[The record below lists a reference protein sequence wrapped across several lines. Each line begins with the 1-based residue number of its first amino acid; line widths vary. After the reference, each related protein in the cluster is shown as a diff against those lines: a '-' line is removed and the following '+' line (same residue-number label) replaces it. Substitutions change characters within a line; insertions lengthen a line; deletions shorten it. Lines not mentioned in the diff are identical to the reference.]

1 MKARRNHKKGKP
13 APVPAASPPPPA
25 GGFPGWAGT
34 PLAAGLLLFLL
45 TFLAYLPAL
54 HGGFIWDDEIMV
66 SKSPM
71 IRSPEGLYTIWCT
84 TSLPDFFPLT
94 STSLWLEWRLW
105 GMDPLGYH
113 VTNLL
118 LHAGSV
124 ILLWRVL
131 RRLNVPGAWLV
142 AAVFGVHPV
151 NVESVA
157 WIAQR
162 KNTLAMF
169 FYAAT
174 LLAYL
179 KFDGTGRRGWYWF
192 GVVAFVLALL
202 SKTSVAPLPAV
213 LLLCIWWRRGTITR
227 RDAWQ
232 TVPFFAAA
240 AILSLVT
247 IWFQNHRAIGGDVVQ
262 TAGLAGRAATAGC
275 AVWFYI
281 YKALLPLNLAFI
293 YPHWEIDPHAAVSY
307 LPLAAL
313 VLGFVVC
320 WKWRQSWGR
329 AALFGLGYFVVMLLP
344 VLGFFDIYF
353 QLYSLVADHWQY
365 FSLIGVIAMA
375 VALVARVLQAVGGVW
390 FGRAVAT
397 AVLATL
403 SALTWSQTRIYASN
417 ETIWQDTLA
426 KNPACWVAHSNFGL
440 CLKGEGDYTGAE
452 AQYRAALKY
461 RPDFDEALDNLG
473 ALLIDTGRADE
484 AIEYLQ
490 KAVGNDFNFGA
501 AHHDLGIA
509 LVQRGRFDEAMA
521 HFRAAI
527 KYNPND
533 PISHNSL
540 GNMLVL
546 HQEYAAAMPE
556 YEEALR
562 LNPAYSEAHNN
573 MGYALENLGRTDEAL
588 SQYREAVRLQPDY
601 VQAHFN
607 LGNLLARLG
616 RRDEAVTQLKE
627 TLRLDPE
634 NAKAKPLLQ
643 KLDGAPEQ

>member
-1 MKARRNHKKGKP
+1 MKARRNHKTGKP
-13 APVPAASPPPPA
+13 APATAALPPSA
-25 GGFPGWAGT
+25 GGIHLWAAN
-34 PLAAGLLLFLL
+34 PMAAGLVLFLL

-54 HGGFIWDDEIMV
+54 HGGFVWDDEIMV
-66 SKSPM
+66 SKSAV

-105 GMDPLGYH
+105 GMNPMGYH
-113 VTNLL
+113 VTNIL

-157 WIAQR
+157 WIAER

-174 LLAYL
+174 LLCWL
-179 KFDGTGRRGWYWF
+179 KSDGAGRRGWYWL
-192 GVVAFVLALL
+192 GIAAFVLALL
-202 SKTSVAPLPAV
+202 SKTSVAPLPVV
-213 LLLCIWWRRGTITR
+213 LLLCAWWRRGAITW
-227 RDAWQ
+227 RDVWR

-281 YKALLPLNLAFI
+281 YKDLLPLNLAFI
-293 YPHWEIDPHAAVSY
+293 YPHWEIDPHSAVSY

-313 VLGFVVC
+313 AVCFGIC
-320 WKWRQSWGR
+320 WKWRRSWGG

-365 FSLIGVIAMA
+365 FSLIGVIALT
-375 VALVARVLQAVGGVW
+375 VALVTRALPATGGAW
-390 FGRAVAT
+390 PGRGIAL
-397 AVLATL
+397 AVLAAL
-403 SALTWSQTRIYASN
+403 SALTWSQARIYASN
-417 ETIWQDTLA
+417 ETLWRDTLA
-426 KNPACWVAHSNFGL
+426 KNPACWVAHSNYGL
-440 CLKGEGDYTGAE
+440 CLKDEGDYAGAE

-461 RPDFDEALDNLG
+461 RPGFDEAMENLG
-473 ALLIDTGRADE
+473 ALLVDTGRAGE
-484 AIEYLQ
+484 AMEYLQ
-490 KAVGNDFNFGA
+490 KAVGDKFDFGA
-501 AHHDLGIA
+501 AHNDLGIA

-521 HFRAAI
+521 HFQAAI
-527 KYNPND
+527 KYTPNN

-540 GNMLVL
+540 GNILVL
-546 HQEYAAAMPE
+546 HEEYAAAVPE
-556 YEEALR
+556 YEAALR
-562 LNPAYSEAHNN
+562 LNPNYPEAHNN
-573 MGYALENLGRTDEAL
+573 MGYALEKLGRTDEAL
-588 SQYREAVRLQPDY
+588 SHYREAVRLQPDY
-601 VQAHFN
+601 VQAHLN
-607 LGNLLARLG
+607 LGSLLAQTG
-616 RRDEAVTQLKE
+616 RHDEAISQLKE
-627 TLRLDPE
+627 TMRLDPD

-643 KLDGAPEQ
+643 KLEGMPGQ